1 MFEKADLDRELRK
14 LDRVATAGYWALLHV
29 RFTSPMMSLRT
40 YDQAWI
46 DYHTDN
52 GCVLRDPM
60 IGWAFSRTGWVRWS
74 DPAFP
79 DPYGIAET
87 ARDFGLRHGVTVS
100 VGPVASRSIISVAR
114 NDREHDAAEIEG
126 IQKIALRLHDMTE
139 PPESLTPA
147 QVEALQC
154 IAGGD
159 RHDAAAAKLGIS
171 VSALKARL
179 NSARR
184 RLMART
190 TTEAIQRAT
199 DFGLL

>member
-14 LDRVATAGYWALLHV
+14 LDRFAKAGYFALLHV
-29 RFTSPMMSLRT
+29 RSTTPLMTLRT
-40 YDQAWI
+40 YDQAWV
-46 DYHTDN
+46 DHYTDN
-52 GCVLRDPM
+52 GYVLRDPAT
-60 IGWAFSRTGWVRWS
+60 GWAFGHTGWVRWS
-74 DPAFP
+74 DPAFA
-79 DPYGIAET
+79 DPYDIAAA

-100 VGPVASRSIISVAR
+100 VGPVASRSILSVAR
-114 NDREHDAAEIEG
+114 DDREHDDAEIEQ
-126 IQKIALRLHDMTE
+126 IRQIALRLHDMTE

-147 QVEALQC
+147 QVEALRC
-154 IAGGD
+154 IARGD
-159 RHDAAAAKLGIS
+159 RHDAAADKLGIS

>member
-14 LDRVATAGYWALLHV
+14 LDRFAKAGYWALLHV
-29 RFTSPMMSLRT
+29 RSTTPLMNFRT
-40 YDQAWI
+40 YAQAWV
-46 DYHTDN
+46 DHYTDN
-52 GCVLRDPM
+52 GYLLRDPM
-60 IGWAFSRTGWVRWS
+60 TGWAFSGTGSIRWS
-74 DPAFP
+74 DRTFP
-79 DPYGIAET
+79 DPYDIASA
-87 ARDFGLRHGVTVS
+87 AREFGLNHGVTIS
-100 VGPVASRSIISVAR
+100 VGPVASRSIVSVAR
-114 NDREHDAAEIEG
+114 NDREHEDAEIEE
-126 IQKIALRLHDMTE
+126 IQRIALRLHDITE
-139 PPESLTPA
+139 PPESLTQA

-154 IAGGD
+154 IARGD

-179 NSARR
+179 NSARG